1 MSAPLHSDIS
11 KAVLARVLSSAVFGI
26 DAYVVE
32 VEVDI
37 AQGLPAFATVGLP
50 EGAVKE
56 SKDRV
61 KAAVKNCGYDF
72 PSRRITVNLA
82 PADIKKEGSSF
93 DLPMAVGILAAT
105 EVVQKARLD
114 QYFILRE
121 LSLDGQVKPIKGTL
135 PISVAARDARF
146 RGILLPRGNSR
157 EAAVVKG
164 IDILPVDTLSDCVQF
179 LNGALHI
186 DPMEVDLDEIFR
198 TEQNYPVDFNDV
210 KGQEHVKRCLEV
222 AAAGGHN
229 VIMIGPP
236 GSGKTMLAK
245 RLPTILPDMNFEES
259 LETTKIHSVMGL
271 IPPESSLIVVR
282 PFRSP
287 HHTIS
292 DAGLIG
298 GGQIPRPGEVSLS
311 HNGVLFLDELP
322 EFKKNVLEVMRQ
334 PLEEER
340 VTISRAATSL
350 TYPARFMLMAAM
362 NPCPCG
368 YYADPSNECSC
379 TVPQIQ
385 RYRSKISGPLMDR
398 IDIHIEVPA
407 VKYRDLASQ
416 EAAEPSREIKRRVDN
431 ARKIQLNR
439 FKGMKIYCNAQ
450 MTNRQIKKFC
460 EIDEASQKLLEMA
473 IDKFGLSARAYT
485 RILKVA
491 RTIADLE
498 AQVNIQPAHLSE
510 AIQYRT
516 LDRNLTCETQDLTI
530 QTLSCLVWTPS

>member
-1 MSAPLHSDIS
+1 LCN
-11 KAVLARVLSSAVFGI
+11 R
-26 DAYVVE
+26 
-32 VEVDI
+32 
-37 AQGLPAFATVGLP
+37 
-50 EGAVKE
+50 
-56 SKDRV
+56 
-61 KAAVKNCGYDF
+61 
-72 PSRRITVNLA
+72 
-82 PADIKKEGSSF
+82 
-93 DLPMAVGILAAT
+93 
-105 EVVQKARLD
+105 
-114 QYFILRE
+114 
-121 LSLDGQVKPIKGTL
+121 
-135 PISVAARDARF
+135 
-146 RGILLPRGNSR
+146 
-157 EAAVVKG
+157 
-164 IDILPVDTLSDCVQF
+164 QF
-179 LNGALHI
+179 LSAKAIPYKAL
-186 DPMEVDLDEIFR
+186 
-198 TEQNYPVDFNDV
+198 FN
-210 KGQEHVKRCLEV
+210 QR
-222 AAAGGHN
+222 
-229 VIMIGPP
+229 
-236 GSGKTMLAK
+236 
-245 RLPTILPDMNFEES
+245 
-259 LETTKIHSVMGL
+259 ETTKIHSVMGL

-407 VKYRDLASQ
+407 VKYRDLASR
-416 EAAEPSREIKRRVDN
+416 EPGEPSREIKRRVDN

-516 LDRNLTCETQDLTI
+516 LDRNLI
-530 QTLSCLVWTPS
+530 A